1 MVKLMNKIDWI
12 YIIDDT
18 GAIIFSYEIHV
29 QGSGNVSHALL
40 SHFLF
45 ALQSTAKNLKDN
57 EIRSIEM
64 SNNKFLLS
72 KEKSTNYLFI
82 LKSDRDAN
90 PQIIEPLLKQIQ
102 DKFVKK
108 FLGYKSL
115 FVDEKIE
122 LLNSFK
128 EDIRAILK
136 EKSNIEKFSETI

>member
-1 MVKLMNKIDWI
+1 MNKIDWI

-18 GAIIFSYEIHV
+18 GATIFSYEIHV

-45 ALQSTAKNLKDN
+45 ALQSIGKNLKDS
-57 EIRSIEM
+57 EIKSIEM

-72 KEKSTNYLFI
+72 KEKTTHNLFI
-82 LKSDRDAN
+82 LKSNRDAD
-90 PQIIEPLLKQIQ
+90 PQLIKTLLKQIQ

-108 FLGYKSL
+108 FFGYKKL
-115 FVDEKIE
+115 YADDKIE

-128 EDIRAILK
+128 EDIREILK
-136 EKSNIEKFSETI
+136 EKTNIEKFSETL

>member
-1 MVKLMNKIDWI
+1 MNKIDWI

-18 GAIIFSYEIHV
+18 GATIFSYEIHI
-29 QGSGNVSHALL
+29 QGSGNASNALL

-45 ALQSTAKNLKDN
+45 ALQSIAKNLKIN
-57 EIRSIEM
+57 EMKSVEM

-82 LKSDRDAN
+82 LKSNREAN
-90 PQIIEPLLKQIQ
+90 PQIIEPLMKQIQ
-102 DKFVKK
+102 DAFVKK
-108 FLGYKSL
+108 FTGYKTL

-128 EDIRAILK
+128 EDIRTILK
-136 EKSNIEKFSETI
+136 EKSNIEKFTETI